1 MIVVIAGKFP
11 VCDHTGQPTGR
22 YEFVAS
28 HGVDFATGRSVI
40 LPGEPPLALG
50 AEMHEQLSEWVLYEN
65 DTDRA
70 LYEYLIE
77 N

>member
-11 VCDHTGQPTGR
+11 VCDRTGQPTGR

-28 HGVDFATGRSVI
+28 HGIDYATGQSVV
-40 LPGEPPLALG
+40 LPGEHPQALG
-50 AEMHEQLSEWVLYEN
+50 AVMHEQLNEWVLY
-65 DTDRA
+65 DSDKDRDA
-70 LYEYLIE
+70 YEHLYE